1 MNTIQE
7 LWESYQ
13 RVGVPENASA
23 AQIMATK
30 SAFYAGAASS
40 LKIMADIA
48 ENVASEAA
56 GAGVLA
62 GLYSEC
68 QMFANSMGKL

>member
-7 LWESYQ
+7 LWEAYR

-30 SAFYAGAASS
+30 SAFYGGAASS
-40 LKIMADIA
+40 LKIMTNMAA
-48 ENVASEAA
+48 NVASEAA

-68 QMFANSMGKL
+68 QKFADSLDRP